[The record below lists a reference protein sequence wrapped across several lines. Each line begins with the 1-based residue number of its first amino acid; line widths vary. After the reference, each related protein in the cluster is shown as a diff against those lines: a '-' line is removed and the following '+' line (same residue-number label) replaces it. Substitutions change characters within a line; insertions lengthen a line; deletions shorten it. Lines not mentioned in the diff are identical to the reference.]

1 MASTHLSLPVCLP
14 FEERERHARLDMLTT
29 RVANTLIER
38 YWTPEHLTGID
49 EYSYQAWK
57 YLDEDEAFA
66 DVDLYLPSR
75 YKRCVMQKV
84 GETLR
89 SHADKREAFQTIH
102 PVLPDHK
109 IRRIHTRRIKEQL
122 WDSEEYLKSG
132 YIDLLIGQLNSYY
145 DRHGQYP
152 ESYFDLQERP
162 SYSKG
167 VLPYSADDG
176 PTSGQAVKYDYDEDT
191 QTLTVKLKTP
201 DVVEPE
207 TRDDWTWTEHT
218 LEGYEAFHELLEH
231 GTLSAPSFHPTQN
244 KTGDDYYELSFPVE
258 VEHAAKPADVETV
271 LAIDGGLQKDA
282 TAVIVNEDG
291 EQLSVPYFIQNTE
304 RERMRTL
311 ARERTQLNSKL
322 AYLRRQGR
330 DHTESFKHVQA
341 EYERVNNKIP
351 HKREQLVHDV
361 ANQVLALALVYDV
374 DAIVHEDLRSLSPP
388 RGEGQLSWELSS
400 WARREIISKIEYRAD
415 VVGLHVERVYAGNTS
430 RSCPRCGSTGH
441 TIKSPGHF
449 HEVWWGGHFRCDNA
463 RCGYQA
469 DRDYVGAVNV
479 ARVFFSETVTLEHD
493 FTSSYTGDSEI
504 VPASRSA
511 GESFSERRSS
521 SELASDGGPRLVF
534 GEAPLAFTE
543 QSEQDVTAG
552 GGSCLIAPAVT
563 PTETKNH
570 SSNPNSASSPA
581 MLGVTRFTR
590 VTPNCYRK

>member
-1 MASTHLSLPVCLP
+1 MASTHLSLPIRLP
-14 FEERERHARLDMLTT
+14 CEERERHARLDALTNN
-29 RVANTLIER
+29 VANTLIER
-38 YWTPEHLTGID
+38 YWSLEHLEGIVD
-49 EYSYQAWK
+49 HSYQAWK
-57 YLDEDEAFA
+57 YFDEDEAFA

-89 SHADKREAFQTIH
+89 SHADKREAFQSIQ

-122 WDSEEYLKSG
+122 WDSEGYLKSG
-132 YIDLLIGQLNSYY
+132 YVDLLIDQLNAYY
-145 DRHGQYP
+145 DEHGRYP
-152 ESYFDLQERP
+152 ESYFDLQECP

-176 PTSGQAVKYDYDEDT
+176 PTSGQAVKYTYDEPT

-201 DVVEPE
+201 DTLEPD
-207 TRDDWTWTEHT
+207 TRGDWTWTEHT
-218 LEGYEAFHELLEH
+218 LDGYEAFHELLEH
-231 GTLSAPSFHPTQN
+231 GSLSAPSFQPA
-244 KTGDDYYELSFPVE
+244 KTKTSDKYYELSFPVE
-258 VEHAAKPADVETV
+258 TEHGEKSSDVESA
-271 LAIDGGLQKDA
+271 LAIDGGIRKDA
-282 TAVIVNEDG
+282 TAAVVNEDG

-304 RERMRTL
+304 REHMKNL
-311 ARERTQLNSKL
+311 ARERNQLNSKL

-330 DHTESFKHVQA
+330 DHTDSFTHVQA
-341 EYERVNNKIP
+341 EYERVNNKIR

-361 ANQVLALALVYDV
+361 ANQVLALALLYDV

-415 VVGLHVERVYAGNTS
+415 IAGLHVEKVRPGNTS

-441 TIKSPGHF
+441 TTKSPDHV

-463 RCGYQA
+463 RCGFQA

-479 ARVFFSETVTLEHD
+479 ARVFFSESASLDHD

-504 VPASRSA
+504 VLAGRSA
-511 GESFSERRSS
+511 
-521 SELASDGGPRLVF
+521 GPRLVF
-534 GEAPLAFTE
+534 GDAPVAFTE
-543 QSEQDVTAG
+543 QSSEVIAG
-552 GGSCLIAPAVT
+552 GGSCFIAPAVT
-563 PTETKNH
+563 PTETKNN
-570 SSNPNSASSPA
+570 SSNNDSVSSPA
-581 MLGVTRFTR
+581 THSCSQFVKRTT
-590 VTPNCYRK
+590 VYCRK